1 MQTHKD
7 FNLKHH
13 SISNPGG
20 FAIEKTQAI
29 FAQLFALLA
38 VKDYDI
44 ACFAMKLRKSK
55 KQFTKAVRFIP
66 GGVNSPVRAFKSV
79 GGNPVFI
86 AKGKGSKIYDLDGN
100 EYIDYVCSWGALIL
114 GHSCP
119 EIVTA
124 VKAAAEKG
132 TSFGAPTTAE
142 TDLAEIICDAFDS
155 IDKLRLVS
163 SGTEAVMT
171 AIRLARAF
179 TGRDY
184 IVKAGGCYHGHS
196 DSMLVCSGSGSAQYS
211 KPLCPGVPKSL
222 SALTLVVDYND
233 IDSATKVFEK
243 YRGKIAAFI
252 IEPVAANMGVILP
265 KPDYLKTL
273 SKLCGDNKSLLI
285 FDEVITGFRLCFGG
299 AQKLFKISPD
309 LTCLGKII
317 GGGLPCAAVG
327 GKAEIMNMLS
337 PAGSVYQAGT
347 LSGNPLATV
356 AAIATLKILKN
367 KNFYNQLE
375 EKSRLLHT
383 GLLDAAK
390 RASIPLTIN
399 RIGSLLSCF
408 FTKKQVFD
416 FAGAKSAD
424 ARLFKVF
431 FAQMLKKGV
440 YLAPSPFEAMFIS
453 AAHSKKDIEKTIE
466 AAQNSLKVLK
476 E

>member
-1 MQTHKD
+1 M
-7 FNLKHH
+7 NY
-13 SISNPGG
+13 G
-20 FAIEKTQAI
+20 
-29 FAQLFALLA
+29 
-38 VKDYDI
+38 
-44 ACFAMKLRKSK
+44 KSK
-55 KQFTKAVRFIP
+55 NQFNRAVRFIP

-79 GGNPVFI
+79 GGGSPVFI
-86 AKGKGSKIYDLDGN
+86 VKGRGSKIYDLDGR

-114 GHSCP
+114 GHCHP
-119 EIVTA
+119 KIIGALRTA
-124 VKAAAEKG
+124 AQKG
-132 TSFGAPTTAE
+132 TSFGAPTIAE

-155 IDKLRLVS
+155 IEKVRLVS

-184 IVKAGGCYHGHS
+184 IIKAGGCYHGHS
-196 DSMLVCSGSGSAQYS
+196 DSMLA
-211 KPLCPGVPKSL
+211 CPGVPKSL
-222 SALTLVVDYND
+222 SARTLTVSYND
-233 IDSATKVFEK
+233 IDAAAKVFGK
-243 YRGKIAAFI
+243 YKNKIAAFI
-252 IEPVAANMGVILP
+252 IEPVAANMGVVLP
-265 KPDYLKTL
+265 KPGYLKNL
-273 SKLCGDNKSLLI
+273 RKLCSDNKSLLI

-299 AQKLFKISPD
+299 AQKLFKVRPD

-327 GKAEIMNMLS
+327 GRAEIMDMLA
-337 PAGSVYQAGT
+337 PCGSVYQAGT
-347 LSGNPLATV
+347 LSGNPLATA

-367 KNFYNQLE
+367 KDFYARLE

-390 RASIPLTIN
+390 RASIPLTVN
-399 RIGSLLSCF
+399 RIGSLLSYF
-408 FTKKQVFD
+408 FTEKGVFD

-424 ARLFKVF
+424 AGLYKTF

-466 AAQNSLKVLK
+466 AAQNSLKALR